1 MFDYTALFEF
11 SRNHCVAICAFLVP
25 ANLLAT
31 LSTLVLTG
39 LGRPLRQ
46 IFAVAAMALLWAGLM
61 VLHVMTWFLIG
72 VVMVPTFVLLG
83 LGSVCL
89 VINLWAVLN
98 PANLRR
104 SLAAIG
110 RIWVYIRSALS
121 SQLT

>member
-25 ANLLAT
+25 ANLLTT
-31 LSTLVLTG
+31 LGTLVLSARN
-39 LGRPLRQ
+39 RPLRQ
-46 IFAVAAMALLWAGLM
+46 IFAVAAIALFWAGLM

-72 VVMVPTFVLLG
+72 VVMAPTFVLLG

-98 PANLRR
+98 QANLRHLL
-104 SLAAIG
+104 SAIG